1 MLGEHVG
8 ESTGRITGMRVL
20 PTEGQQVWLEVSVQ
34 GQGTLLGQPITDIGT
49 YRQTLR
55 SGALHGEGHVVML
68 TPDGSLA
75 DWVGGGG
82 GRPTG
87 PGLATS
93 YGVYG
98 AFQGATGALARLL
111 TVATAIEYEIA
122 EDGAY
127 RWTMW
132 EWTGAG
138 VAQPAA
144 AGARV

>member
-49 YRQTLR
+49 Y
-55 SGALHGEGHVVML
+55 
-68 TPDGSLA
+68 
-75 DWVGGGG
+75 
-82 GRPTG
+82 
-87 PGLATS
+87 
-93 YGVYG
+93 
-98 AFQGATGALARLL
+98 QGATGALARLL

-144 AGARV
+144 AGARA